1 MTKSQKITLTVVMVS
16 SFIATFTG
24 SALNLSVPD
33 MGEEFSVS
41 GATVGWVVTAY
52 ILAATAFSV
61 PFGRLADLKGRKR
74 VLTAGIFVFGLSAF
88 CCVFAWNIW
97 SLLVIRVIQGIGCAM
112 IFSGNQPI
120 LISSFPPE
128 QKGKMLGRS
137 VAATYIGLSM
147 GPVVGGNLN
156 HYFGWRSIFIVT
168 AFISLGA
175 FLLSYFRLEEPASSA
190 PSEKI
195 HRNGMDLQGSLLFI
209 GMIVLMM
216 YGLSSFAESW
226 YAKAMIAAGILLFF
240 LFIRHEKRTAS
251 PIVRISLFT
260 ENKAYLC
267 ANLAALMNYG
277 ATYALGYI
285 LSIYLQVVRGFDS
298 QISGLILIF
307 QPVVQA
313 LLSPYAGKLS
323 DKRSPFR
330 LSALGML
337 FCAIGLAT
345 FLPIQQNYAVIRII
359 FSLMIVGFGFAFFTS
374 PNTNAVMSGVTPKD
388 YGVASSLLSA
398 MRYGGQTVS
407 MAIVT
412 FIVSTRIGGAMLTEA
427 SPGDIVSI
435 IRVTFFTFTVICL
448 AGAVL
453 SLVSGGNQKK

>member
-1 MTKSQKITLTVVMVS
+1 MTKSQKITLAVVMVS

-24 SALNLSVPD
+24 SALNLSIPD

-41 GATVGWVVTAY
+41 GAMVGWVMTAY
-52 ILAATAFSV
+52 ILSATAFSV

-74 VLTAGIFVFGLSAF
+74 VFTAGIFVFGLSAL

-97 SLLVIRVIQGIGCAM
+97 ALLVFRVIQGIGCAM

-168 AFISLGA
+168 ALISLGA
-175 FLLSYFRLEEPASSA
+175 FLLSYFRLEEPAA
-190 PSEKI
+190 DLSEKI
-195 HRNGMDLQGSLLFI
+195 EQKGMDLQGSLLFI
-209 GMIVLMM
+209 SMIVLMM

-226 YAKAMIAAGILLFF
+226 YAKGMILAGILLFF
-240 LFIRHEKRTAS
+240 LFVWHEKRTAS
-251 PIVRISLFT
+251 PVVRISLFT
-260 ENKAYLC
+260 ENKSYLC

-285 LSIYLQVVRGFDS
+285 LSIYLQVVRGYDS

-313 LLSPYAGKLS
+313 ILSPYAGKLS

-345 FLPIQQNYAVIRII
+345 FLPIQQNDSVVRII
-359 FSLMIVGFGFAFFTS
+359 ISLMIVGFGFAFFTS
-374 PNTNAVMSGVTPKD
+374 PNTNAVMSGVTSKD
-388 YGVASSLLSA
+388 YGVASSMLSA

-412 FIVSTRIGGAMLTEA
+412 FIVSTRIGGKMLTEA

-435 IRVTFFTFTVICL
+435 IRVTFFTFTIICL
-448 AGAVL
+448 AGAII
-453 SLVSGGNQKK
+453 SLVSGGKRSK